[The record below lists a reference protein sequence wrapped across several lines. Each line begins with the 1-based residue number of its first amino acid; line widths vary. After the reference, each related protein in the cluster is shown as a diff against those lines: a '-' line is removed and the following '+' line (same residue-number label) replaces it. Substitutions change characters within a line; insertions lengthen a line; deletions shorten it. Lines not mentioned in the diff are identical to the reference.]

1 MKPDADA
8 IRHALSVAR
17 EKGFRKVE
25 LSVDGGSFRATLG
38 ESYVEDYDDEEEE
51 AGEAVAENGGPRQ
64 EIVRAPVVGYLR
76 LLEDGPQA
84 GDSVEQGQLIAEVTA
99 LNLANDVNVPISGK
113 LVSFEVVSGEPV
125 EYGQAIAVIEVGS

>member
-17 EKGFRKVE
+17 QKGFRKVE
-25 LSVDGGSFRATLG
+25 LSVEGGSFRAKLG
-38 ESYVEDYDDEEEE
+38 DAFVDEFDEEEDETDEPIAE
-51 AGEAVAENGGPRQ
+51 AGPRQ

-113 LVSFEVVSGEPV
+113 LVSFEVVSGDPV